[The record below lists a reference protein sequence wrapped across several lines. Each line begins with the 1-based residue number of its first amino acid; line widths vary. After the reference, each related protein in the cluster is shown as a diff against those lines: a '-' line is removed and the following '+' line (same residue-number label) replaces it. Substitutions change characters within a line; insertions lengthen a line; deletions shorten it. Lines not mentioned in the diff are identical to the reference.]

1 MLISLLMLNNIK
13 IYNNSDNSMNP
24 GQHKNK
30 KIIFRVIKVKSVNS
44 NDKRKS

>member
-1 MLISLLMLNNIK
+1 MLIRLLILNNIK

-30 KIIFRVIKVKSVNS
+30 KIIFRDIKVKPVN
-44 NDKRKS
+44 NNERRKS